1 MIAESLL
8 GACTRS
14 IHASASTSLELPAY
28 AEAPDDERHPQQRR
42 RSVPALTRGVGDGP
56 CSRSVKVY
64 RSWRRRSR
72 GASVAD
78 MPDYMI
84 VRSFD
89 CGEADMPEVGTRSRQ
104 LIEEKYQEVIWRH
117 SHVVVDDEG
126 NVRTYCVY
134 QAPDEDTVR
143 AHSRDLGRHGID
155 SIEEIAGDVTPADFP
170 VA

>member
-1 MIAESLL
+1 
-8 GACTRS
+8 
-14 IHASASTSLELPAY
+14 
-28 AEAPDDERHPQQRR
+28 
-42 RSVPALTRGVGDGP
+42 
-56 CSRSVKVY
+56 
-64 RSWRRRSR
+64 
-72 GASVAD
+72 

-89 CGEADMPEVGTRSRQ
+89 CGEADMPEIGSRSRQ
-104 LIEEKYQEVIWRH
+104 LIEEKYKEVIWRH

-126 NVRTYCVY
+126 KVRTYCVY

-170 VA
+170 AA